1 MSLSSPFIGRP
12 IATSLLMVA
21 LLLAGVVAYRLLP
34 VSALP
39 QVDYPIIQVVAAFPG
54 ASPEVMA
61 SSVTAPLERQLGQM
75 AGLNQMTSTS
85 SNGTMNITL
94 QFSLSTS
101 LDVAEQEVQAAINA
115 ASTYLPVDLPNAPV
129 YNKVNP
135 ADAPILTLALTSAT
149 MPLPQVEDFADTR
162 LAQKISQL
170 PGVGLVSI
178 SGGQRPAVRI
188 QANPTALSAYGLTL
202 EDLRAA
208 IIAANVNTPKG
219 SFDGPRQSFTI
230 NANDQL
236 LAGAEYRPLI
246 IAYSRGAPVRVS
258 DVATAVDSA
267 ENSREAAW
275 MNTTPAIILNIQ
287 RQPGAN
293 VIAVVDRIKQLLP
306 KIQAG
311 MPGAIKLS
319 ILTDRTLTIR
329 ASVRDTQFE
338 LVLAVALVVM
348 VIFIFLRNLSAT
360 IIPSFSVPLSLIGAF
375 SVMYL
380 LGFSINNLTL
390 MALVIA
396 TGFVVDDAIVMIE
409 NITRFMEQ
417 GDPPLKAALKGSG
430 QIGFTI
436 LSLTLSLIAVL
447 IPLLFMQEVIGRLF
461 REFAVT
467 LAVAVLLSGFISLT
481 LTPMLCSRIL
491 RPKPEAR
498 NAKPSRFIEYY
509 GRWLRVVI
517 DHRALTLL
525 ATVVILIIT
534 LLLMDWIPKDFFPV
548 EDTGVIQGI
557 SEAPQNISFP
567 AMVERQQALARVIL
581 KDPAVANLSSFIGI
595 DGINTTLNSGRILI
609 TLKPLAKR
617 SDRAGAVI
625 RRLREKLSRE
635 VPGIRLY
642 LQSTQDLTLD
652 DRVTRAQFQYSLNA
666 PSATE
671 VANWSERLIA
681 KLRKLSLLRDV
692 AGDQQNLGLQT
703 QININ
708 RDTAY
713 RLGLTA
719 QAVDDTLYD
728 AFGQRQVSIMFTQ
741 LNQYRVVL
749 ETLPDFQ
756 QSPGAL
762 DNIYI
767 NTTANN
773 SVIPNN
779 AAVTNNTSR
788 TSSPAPSVSSP
799 VVPVAAMTT
808 GMPLS
813 NPPFSSPLSNTT
825 GGAVPLS
832 AFTSLSTGLGPLL
845 ITRQGQFPV
854 ATISFNLA
862 PGATL
867 GEAVDAIEK
876 TAKDL
881 RIPASVETRF
891 EGGAAVFQSS
901 LANEGWLLLAAIIV
915 VYILLGILY
924 ESYIHPLTILST
936 LPSACMGALL
946 ALWLTGNSLTIIAI
960 IGIVLL
966 IGIVMKNAILMIDFA
981 LELER
986 QQSKSPRDAIYE
998 AALLRFRPIFMT
1010 TLVAMLGAVP
1020 LAFGMGM
1027 GAELR
1032 RPLGIVII
1040 AGLMVSQ
1047 LLTLF
1052 STPVIYLAFD
1062 DLARKVARWRSRWS
1076 NANVPRSS

>member
-1 MSLSSPFIGRP
+1 
-12 IATSLLMVA
+12 
-21 LLLAGVVAYRLLP
+21 
-34 VSALP
+34 
-39 QVDYPIIQVVAAFPG
+39 
-54 ASPEVMA
+54 
-61 SSVTAPLERQLGQM
+61 
-75 AGLNQMTSTS
+75 
-85 SNGTMNITL
+85 
-94 QFSLSTS
+94 
-101 LDVAEQEVQAAINA
+101 
-115 ASTYLPVDLPNAPV
+115 
-129 YNKVNP
+129 
-135 ADAPILTLALTSAT
+135 
-149 MPLPQVEDFADTR
+149 
-162 LAQKISQL
+162 
-170 PGVGLVSI
+170 
-178 SGGQRPAVRI
+178 
-188 QANPTALSAYGLTL
+188 
-202 EDLRAA
+202 
-208 IIAANVNTPKG
+208 
-219 SFDGPRQSFTI
+219 
-230 NANDQL
+230 
-236 LAGAEYRPLI
+236 
-246 IAYSRGAPVRVS
+246 
-258 DVATAVDSA
+258 
-267 ENSREAAW
+267 
-275 MNTTPAIILNIQ
+275 
-287 RQPGAN
+287 
-293 VIAVVDRIKQLLP
+293 
-306 KIQAG
+306 
-311 MPGAIKLS
+311 MPGAIQLS

-338 LVLAVALVVM
+338 LILAIALVVM
-348 VIFIFLRNLSAT
+348 VIFIFLRNVSAT

-375 SVMYL
+375 AVMYL

-491 RPKPEAR
+491 RPQPEAR
-498 NAKPSRFIEYY
+498 NAKPSRFIQYY

-525 ATVVILIIT
+525 ATIVILIIT
-534 LLLMDWIPKDFFPV
+534 LLLIYSIPKDFFPI

-567 AMVERQQALARVIL
+567 AMVERQQALARVVL
-581 KDPAVANLSSFIGI
+581 QDPAVANLSSFIGI

-609 TLKPLAKR
+609 TLKPLAQR
-617 SDRAGAVI
+617 SDRAGVVI
-625 RRLREKLSRE
+625 RRLQDKLRE

-666 PSATE
+666 PSAAD
-671 VANWSERLIA
+671 VAHWSERLID

-692 AGDQQNLGLQT
+692 ASDQQNLGLQT
-703 QININ
+703 KINID
-708 RDTAY
+708 RDTAS

-719 QAVDDTLYD
+719 QAVDNTLYD

-779 AAVTNNTSR
+779 AAITNSTS
-788 TSSPAPSVSSP
+788 TSSNQVPTTSAPG
-799 VVPVAAMTT
+799 VPVAAPAV
-808 GMPLS
+808 GNPPS
-813 NPPFSSPLSNTT
+813 NPPFSTPLSNTT

-832 AFTSLSTGLGPLL
+832 AFTTLSTGLGPLL

-867 GEAVDAIEK
+867 GEAVDTIEK

-881 RIPASVETRF
+881 MIPASVETRF
-891 EGGAAVFQSS
+891 EGAAAVFQSS

-986 QQSKSPRDAIYE
+986 QQSKPPREAIYE

-1040 AGLMVSQ
+1040 AGLIVSQ

-1062 DLARKVARWRSRWS
+1062 ELARKVARWRSRGA
-1076 NANVPRSS
+1076 NANAPRSL